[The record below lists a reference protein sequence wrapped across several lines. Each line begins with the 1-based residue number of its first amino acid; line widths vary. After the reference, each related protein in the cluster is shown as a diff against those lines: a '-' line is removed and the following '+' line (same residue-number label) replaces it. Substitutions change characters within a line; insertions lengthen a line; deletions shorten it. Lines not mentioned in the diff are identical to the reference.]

1 MTLPDAGC
9 GAVCARRPLGG
20 HVGSIPGRY
29 RLLVP
34 FSPEPFTG
42 HMGAIG
48 TGKRRRAPTGRERCR
63 RARRGAG
70 QRHGCLLPAYGP
82 GRRGSPIR
90 PGVGAYGATMPTAR
104 RPRPQVVV
112 TAVSTK
118 GGTGKTTTVMLLA
131 LAAAQAGHQV
141 LVVDGDPQASAMR
154 WAELAGELPGVTV
167 VPMPSTRID
176 KDLPRAGAGHDV
188 ILIDTPPGYGDR
200 RVIESAL
207 RAAHLAV
214 VPMAPRYADLGRL
227 VPTLDLSAHCGTPA
241 VVLLGMV
248 TRTRSARELVEVCRS
263 EEVPATVL
271 ETVVPATTRI
281 ADAFGERTVPG
292 PFPAVWAEVD
302 ALALKAARKAARR
315 G

>member
-1 MTLPDAGC
+1 M
-9 GAVCARRPLGG
+9 
-20 HVGSIPGRY
+20 
-29 RLLVP
+29 
-34 FSPEPFTG
+34 
-42 HMGAIG
+42 
-48 TGKRRRAPTGRERCR
+48 
-63 RARRGAG
+63 
-70 QRHGCLLPAYGP
+70 
-82 GRRGSPIR
+82 
-90 PGVGAYGATMPTAR
+90 
-104 RPRPQVVV
+104 VV

-131 LAAAQAGHQV
+131 LAAAQAGHRV

-188 ILIDTPPGYGDR
+188 VLIDTPPGYGDR

-241 VVLLGMV
+241 VLLLCMV

-263 EEVPATVL
+263 DEVQVNVL

-302 ALALKAARKAARR
+302 ALVLKAARKAGRR